1 MEVAKK
7 VELDGHKFLI
17 VFNVDKSDVGWFVT
31 NRLVRDMETNTIVYR
46 ESRSTLIHFVDKTLK
61 EITIETAQHAVE
73 RIAFKEKDNEE
84 LQELRNWDGMIKSQ

>member
-17 VFNVDKSDVGWFVT
+17 VFNVDKSDIGWLVT

-61 EITIETAQHAVE
+61 EIIIETARDVVE
-73 RIAFKEKDNEE
+73 EIISEEKDNEE
-84 LQELRNWDGMIKSQ
+84 LQELKKWDGVIEL